1 MINFKLVRAF
11 SLILLFAFVLAGC
24 SAIKQVTQTL
34 VNLQRLKFKLENV
47 NGFRLA
53 GISISDKKSISDFS
67 LTDGINL
74 TKAFTS
80 KSLPAQFVL
89 NVAAINPNDGTGG
102 SKQTTATLTSF
113 DWQLYIDDVPT
124 VSGNI
129 DKPIEIPGTG
139 QQSIIPLSIS
149 LDLVKFFENKGY
161 EGIVNLA
168 LAIGG
173 VNSSPAR
180 LKLDAKP
187 TVSTPFGAISSP
199 RITIVDKQFN

>member
-1 MINFKLVRAF
+1 MNFSKSFKILAF
-11 SLILLFAFVLAGC
+11 SLFVFTSIAGC

-47 NGFRLA
+47 NGFKLA
-53 GISISDKKSISDFS
+53 GISLSDKKSISDFS
-67 LTDGINL
+67 ISDGLNL
-74 TKAFTS
+74 TRAFSS
-80 KSLPAQFVL
+80 KSFPAQFIL

-113 DWQLYIDDVPT
+113 EWQLYIDDVPT

-129 DKPIEIPGTG
+129 EKPIEIPGTG

-161 EGIVNLA
+161 DGILNLA

-173 VNSSPAR
+173 VNSSPTR

>member
-1 MINFKLVRAF
+1 MMIFKSVKIF
-11 SLILLFAFVLAGC
+11 SLILFITFLISGC

-53 GISISDKKSISDFS
+53 GISLNDKKSISDFS
-67 LTDGINL
+67 LSDGLNL

-89 NVAAINPNDGTGG
+89 NVAAVNPNDGTGG

-113 DWQLYIDDVPT
+113 EWQLYIDDVPT

-129 DKPIEIPGTG
+129 DKAIEIPGTG

-173 VNSSPAR
+173 VNSSPSR

-199 RITIVDKQFN
+199 RITVIDKQFN

>member
-1 MINFKLVRAF
+1 MIKFKSFKAF
-11 SLILLFAFVLAGC
+11 SFILFIILVVTGC
-24 SAIKQVTQTL
+24 SAIKQVTQSL

-53 GISISDKKSISDFS
+53 GISLSDKKSISDFS
-67 LTDGINL
+67 ISDGLNL
-74 TKAFTS
+74 TKAFSS

-113 DWQLYIDDVPT
+113 EWQLYIDDVPT

-129 DKPIEIPGTG
+129 ERPFEIPGTG
-139 QQSIIPLSIS
+139 QQSIIPLSIG

-161 EGIVNLA
+161 DGIINLA

-199 RITIVDKQFN
+199 RITIIDRQFN

>member
-1 MINFKLVRAF
+1 MIKFKLVKAF
-11 SLILLFAFVLAGC
+11 SLFLLIVFVFAGC

-53 GISISDKKSISDFS
+53 GVTLSDKKSITDFS
-67 LTDGINL
+67 LSDGL
-74 TKAFTS
+74 SLSKAFTS

-113 DWQLYIDDVPT
+113 EWQLYIDDVPT
-124 VSGNI
+124 VSGYI

>member
-74 TKAFTS
+74 SKAFTS